1 MGHSGDGA
9 RDISTRKQL
18 ALLGWVRRATM
29 P

>member
-1 MGHSGDGA
+1 MGHSSDGA

-18 ALLGWVRRATM
+18 ALPGRVRRATL